1 MKLGDWLDERLGTRQ
16 LARAFFDRRLPR
28 AVGWLHTLGSATL
41 FLLIVQILT
50 GIFLSFYYVPSAEQ
64 AYGSVKYIAEEVPF
78 GAYVRGLHR
87 WSASLV
93 IVFAVLHLLRVFFT
107 GAYKYPR
114 EASWIVGVLLLG
126 VIFAFGFTGYLLPW
140 DQKAYWATVV
150 GTHIAETAPGIGDVA
165 ARLLKGGPD
174 VGVKTLGRFYAFH
187 ALFLPSILVLLVAIH
202 LFMVMRQGIA
212 PPPVGKLAVVRRE
225 EYRKLYEE
233 SKTEGHTFLE
243 HLLRDGMVALALLIF
258 ASWLALRYGAPLEEI
273 ADPGTTT
280 YVPRPE
286 WYFYFLFE
294 LLWLFPGK
302 WTVIAT
308 FWIPTAGFLF
318 LLLLPFFDH
327 GPERSPLR
335 RPVASAAGLLLL
347 FGIGYLT
354 YMGATAPE
362 PPGRASSEPVQ
373 TFAGLSPELRKGRE
387 IYEAQGCGA
396 CHIIRGQGGAAG
408 PDLSKIGGTRDQEWL
423 KRFIKDPQSVKPGS
437 PMPDSKGLAEASL
450 ETLARYLHS
459 LK

>member
-1 MKLGDWLDERLGTRQ
+1 MKLGDWLDERLSTRR
-16 LARAFFDRRLPR
+16 LASAFFDRRIPK

-41 FLLIVQILT
+41 FLLLVQILT

-64 AYGSVKYIAEEVPF
+64 AYGSVEYITKEVPF
-78 GAYVRGLHR
+78 GSYVRGLHR

-93 IVFAVLHLLRVFFT
+93 IILAVLHLLRVFVT

-114 EASWIVGVLLLG
+114 EASWVVGILLLG

-150 GTHIAETAPGIGDVA
+150 GTHIAETAPGIGDLV

-187 ALFLPSILVLLVAIH
+187 ALFLPTILILLVGLH
-202 LFMVMRQGIA
+202 LFMVIRQGIA
-212 PPPVGKLAVVRRE
+212 PPPVGKLAVIRKE
-225 EYRKLYEE
+225 EYQQRYEE
-233 SKTEGHTFLE
+233 SKAEGHTFRE
-243 HLLRDGMVALALLIF
+243 HLLRDGMVALALLLL
-258 ASWLALRYGAPLEEI
+258 AAWLALRYGAPLEEI
-273 ADPGTTT
+273 ADPTTTT

-308 FWIPTAGFLF
+308 FWIPTLGFLF
-318 LLLLPFFDH
+318 LLLLPFLDH
-327 GPERSPLR
+327 GPARSPLR
-335 RPVASAAGLLLL
+335 RPVACGLGAVVLS
-347 FGIGYLT
+347 GIVFLT
-354 YMGATAPE
+354 YMGATAPA
-362 PPGRASSEPVQ
+362 PPGRAPVAMAAKLSSELQ
-373 TFAGLSPELRKGRE
+373 KGRE

-396 CHIIRGQGGAAG
+396 CHMIAGAGGAAG
-408 PDLSKIGGTRDQEWL
+408 PDLSRVGSVRDQHWL
-423 KRFIKDPQSVKPGS
+423 RRFIKDPQSVKPGS
-437 PMPDSKGLAEASL
+437 PMPDFKGLPEESL
-450 ETLARYLHS
+450 NAVAQYLVS